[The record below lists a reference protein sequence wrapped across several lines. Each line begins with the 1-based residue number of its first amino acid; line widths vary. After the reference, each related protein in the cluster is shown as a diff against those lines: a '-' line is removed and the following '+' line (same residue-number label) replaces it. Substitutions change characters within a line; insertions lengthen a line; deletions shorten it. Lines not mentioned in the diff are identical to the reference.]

1 MSEILAPCG
10 AMESLTAA
18 VNAGADAVYLGE
30 EYFSARK
37 NADNFTAEQLCDA
50 VRFCHYSGVKV
61 YVTLNTLVFDR
72 EIPLLAK
79 VIENCAKA
87 DVDAFI
93 VQDMGVAR
101 LSRQIV
107 PELPLHA
114 STQMTVNS
122 PEGAIMAKE
131 LGFTR
136 VVLGRELSFA
146 QIKAITESCDIET
159 ELFVHGALCVC
170 ISGQCYMSSVLG
182 GRSGNRGLCAQPC
195 RLDFTSGDRHNVL
208 SLKDLSLTAALAE
221 RSLQDAGFQ
230 AEHFVFPHGEQQK
243 NLSTYGQ
250 VLNFLCDRRFTRS
263 DFLVALG
270 GGVVGD
276 LAGFAAA
283 TYQRGIPYIQVPTTL
298 LSMVDS
304 SVGGKTAVDLD
315 HGKNQAGCFY
325 QPSLVLCDPSLLNTL
340 PEREYRAGCA
350 EIIKYAMLYSEDF
363 LRELEETPVR
373 EQFERV
379 ISVCVGMKRDV
390 VRDDE
395 FDRGQR
401 ALLNLGHTVG
411 HAVEACSGFTL
422 LHGEGVAIGMA
433 IITRAAVEKGLCTPE
448 TLPRLLAVLERYGLP
463 TETDYSLTDILAA
476 AEADKKRTDDVT
488 KFIVPERV
496 GHCRVEPVPADE
508 VAGWLKAGGLR

>member
-1 MSEILAPCG
+1 MTTIHIAASREYDVVIEPGL
-10 AMESLTAA
+10 LTRLGTMAAELGLGRRAA
-18 VNAGADAVYLGE
+18 VISDDAVFALYG
-30 EYFSARK
+30 A
-37 NADNFTAEQLCDA
+37 AAE
-50 VRFCHYSGVKV
+50 
-61 YVTLNTLVFDR
+61 
-72 EIPLLAK
+72 
-79 VIENCAKA
+79 KA
-87 DVDAFI
+87 
-93 VQDMGVAR
+93 
-101 LSRQIV
+101 
-107 PELPLHA
+107 
-114 STQMTVNS
+114 
-122 PEGAIMAKE
+122 
-131 LGFTR
+131 
-136 VVLGRELSFA
+136 
-146 QIKAITESCDIET
+146 
-159 ELFVHGALCVC
+159 
-170 ISGQCYMSSVLG
+170 
-182 GRSGNRGLCAQPC
+182 
-195 RLDFTSGDRHNVL
+195 
-208 SLKDLSLTAALAE
+208 LT
-221 RSLQDAGFQ
+221 DAGFQ
-230 AEHFVFPHGEQQK
+230 VDHFLFPHGEQQK

-283 TYQRGIPYIQVPTTL
+283 TYQRGVPYIQVPTTL

-304 SVGGKTAVDLD
+304 SVGGKTAVDLE

-325 QPSLVLCDPSLLNTL
+325 QPSLVLCDPSLLDEPTTAL
-340 PEREYRAGCA
+340 
-350 EIIKYAMLYSEDF
+350 
-363 LRELEETPVR
+363 

-390 VRDDE
+390 VRGDE
-395 FDRGQR
+395 FDKGQR

-463 TETDYSLTDILAA
+463 TETDYPLTDILAA

>member
-1 MSEILAPCG
+1 MTTIHIAASREYDVVIEPGL
-10 AMESLTAA
+10 LTRLGTMAAELGLGRRAA
-18 VNAGADAVYLGE
+18 VISDDAVFALYG
-30 EYFSARK
+30 A
-37 NADNFTAEQLCDA
+37 AAE
-50 VRFCHYSGVKV
+50 
-61 YVTLNTLVFDR
+61 
-72 EIPLLAK
+72 
-79 VIENCAKA
+79 KA
-87 DVDAFI
+87 
-93 VQDMGVAR
+93 
-101 LSRQIV
+101 
-107 PELPLHA
+107 
-114 STQMTVNS
+114 
-122 PEGAIMAKE
+122 
-131 LGFTR
+131 
-136 VVLGRELSFA
+136 
-146 QIKAITESCDIET
+146 
-159 ELFVHGALCVC
+159 
-170 ISGQCYMSSVLG
+170 
-182 GRSGNRGLCAQPC
+182 
-195 RLDFTSGDRHNVL
+195 
-208 SLKDLSLTAALAE
+208 LT
-221 RSLQDAGFQ
+221 DAGFQ
-230 AEHFVFPHGEQQK
+230 VDHFLFPHGEQQK

-283 TYQRGIPYIQVPTTL
+283 TYQRGVPYIQVPTTL

-304 SVGGKTAVDLD
+304 SVGGKTAVDLE

-363 LRELEETPVR
+363 LRELEETPVL

-390 VRDDE
+390 VRGDE
-395 FDRGQR
+395 FDKGQR

-463 TETDYSLTDILAA
+463 TETDYPLTDILAA

-508 VAGWLKAGGLR
+508 VAGWLKTGGLR